1 MVDSSQS
8 HRMLEALERARVPT
22 AYFEVP
28 GGHLAT
34 FWFDEEP
41 VRRAIDFLDRWL

>member
-1 MVDSSQS
+1 MVDASQS
-8 HRMLEALERARVPT
+8 HRMVEALLHARVPT
-22 AYFEVP
+22 TYLEVP